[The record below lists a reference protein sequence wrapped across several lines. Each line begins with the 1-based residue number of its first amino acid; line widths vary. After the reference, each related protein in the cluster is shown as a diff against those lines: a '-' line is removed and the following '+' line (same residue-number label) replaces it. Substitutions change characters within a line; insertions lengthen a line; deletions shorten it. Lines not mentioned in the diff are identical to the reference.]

1 MANEMITRDNVVAV
15 VPERSAE
22 VIAVEIN
29 VLKQQTALTVMQAY
43 IKIGGL
49 LCEVKD
55 QIPHGGFGQWLAE
68 NVQYSVSTAN
78 NMMRIYREWT
88 DYQQLDMFNSESFEE
103 LFQGMSPTHVLAL
116 LPVPRAERAEF
127 IEKTGKDASVREIQE
142 AVKAREEAER
152 RAKDAEER
160 AENAAG
166 RADTLEAEAKALADK
181 LESAET
187 QMALMKAVGV
197 SPEERLKI
205 EKEAAE
211 KAKADAEQ
219 KITAAK
225 KKAEKDLEKARA
237 ESAEAVKKVEAE
249 REAAIERARAE
260 AKAQADAES
269 AAKIAEL
276 EEKLKRNAV
285 AASPHM
291 ERFKAHLESFQ
302 EAYRRMAL
310 VVEDAEREA
319 PEVAQQL
326 KRVMEELVKRLAPST
341 EGEGA

>member
-1 MANEMITRDNVVAV
+1 MKKA
-15 VPERSAE
+15 
-22 VIAVEIN
+22 
-29 VLKQQTALTVMQAY
+29 
-43 IKIGGL
+43 IK
-49 LCEVKD
+49 
-55 QIPHGGFGQWLAE
+55 
-68 NVQYSVSTAN
+68 
-78 NMMRIYREWT
+78 
-88 DYQQLDMFNSESFEE
+88 
-103 LFQGMSPTHVLAL
+103 
-116 LPVPRAERAEF
+116 
-127 IEKTGKDASVREIQE
+127 EK
-142 AVKAREEAER
+142 EEAER

-160 AENAAG
+160 AESAAG

-237 ESAEAVKKVEAE
+237 EGAEAVKKVEAE

-326 KRVMEELVKRLAPST
+326 KRVMDELVKRLAPST
-341 EGEGA
+341 EGEGE